1 MGYYMAASVVTE
13 IASAAL
19 EAMELLEQSAVM
31 EVLVELAAM
40 EVSEELETSAEVLK
54 VTEDTKKEV
63 MEATRT
69 TVLSH
74 STSPMVLMM
83 TIITQTSA
91 NRDQVTVLAIS
102 RENIQLLCLTAVF
115 NTLPIMLMEDTE
127 EP

>member
-1 MGYYMAASVVTE
+1 MAASVVTE

-19 EAMELLEQSAVM
+19 EAMELLEPSAV
-31 EVLVELAAM
+31 
-40 EVSEELETSAEVLK
+40 TEVLK

-69 TVLSH
+69 TVLSP

-115 NTLPIMLMEDTE
+115 NTLPIMLMED
-127 EP
+127 